1 MNLENQAQVLLPVL
15 IAGFAVIL
23 IVLITLICIVRSYGS
38 KISEVSKNIHSEN
51 PKKFGS
57 AVAPAAQN
65 GIPEE
70 VVAAIA
76 AAVYTLYGT
85 AGHTITSIKRAER
98 PARSVW
104 ATAGLLENT
113 RPF

>member
-1 MNLENQAQVLLPVL
+1 MNLENQAQVLLPIL
-15 IAGFAVIL
+15 IIGFAVIFS
-23 IVLITLICIVRSYGS
+23 VLIALINIVRNNAAAISEIS
-38 KISEVSKNIHSEN
+38 KKISGDS
-51 PKKFGS
+51 PKK
-57 AVAPAAQN
+57 AVAPSVQD

-76 AAVYTLYGT
+76 AAVYTLYGST
-85 AGHTITSIKRAER
+85 GHTITSIKRAER
-98 PARSVW
+98 PARSAW

>member
-1 MNLENQAQVLLPVL
+1 MSLENQAQVLLPALIIGFVVIFSVL
-15 IAGFAVIL
+15 IAL
-23 IVLITLICIVRSYGS
+23 INIVQNNTATIGDIS
-38 KISEVSKNIHSEN
+38 KQISGEN
-51 PKKFGS
+51 QKK
-57 AVAPAAQN
+57 AAAPSVQD

-98 PARSVW
+98 PSRSAW

>member
-1 MNLENQAQVLLPVL
+1 MNLENQTQVLLPVL
-15 IAGFAVIL
+15 IAGFAVIF
-23 IVLITLICIVRSYGS
+23 IVLIALIGIVRSNAS
-38 KISEVSKNIHSEN
+38 AINEVSKKISGEN
-51 PKKFGS
+51 PKK
-57 AVAPAAQN
+57 AVAPAVQS

-76 AAVYTLYGT
+76 AAVYTLYGST
-85 AGHTITSIKRAER
+85 GHTITSIKRAER
-98 PARSVW
+98 PARSAW

>member
-51 PKKFGS
+51 PKKSGS
-57 AVAPAAQN
+57 AAAQN